1 MEAESHPML
10 GYPLLSDSSGFFSVW
25 RGVYIGP
32 ITVSITRHNSL
43 KYVLKS
49 LHTNPG
55 HIHKVEIGDQHK
67 SSNFDTRDWL

>member
-10 GYPLLSDSSGFFSVW
+10 GYPLLSDSIRFFSVW

-43 KYVLKS
+43 KYVLRN
-49 LHTNPG
+49 LHMNPG
-55 HIHKVEIGDQHK
+55 PIHKVEIGDLHK
-67 SSNFDTRDWL
+67 SSNFDTRNCL